1 MRRREFI
8 GLVGS
13 AAAWPLIALAQ
24 QPERMRRIG
33 ILIPQYKSAQG
44 EAELAAFRGAL
55 HELGWTE
62 GGTATFQII
71 WAGGDLNQIKSH
83 AKELVA
89 WGPDVILAR
98 TTPVTTAL
106 LQESRAIPIIFVNIS
121 DPVGAGFAASM
132 SRPGGSATG
141 FTNVE
146 QSMGGKWVEL
156 LRETAPTVARGSP
169 FYSIQEPRPKEG
181 RLIQDAARITRV
193 ETMAM
198 PIVNAASIEPAFD
211 TLKSV
216 ENVGIVVQP
225 DITTTANRTQILAM
239 AAKHHLPAVYPF
251 TFFTAEGGLAAY
263 GIDVVDGY
271 KRAATYVS
279 RVLRGE
285 KPGELPVQAP
295 IKFELSVNLKTAKA
309 LGLRL
314 PAMLLGRA
322 DVVIE

>member
-1 MRRREFI
+1 
-8 GLVGS
+8 
-13 AAAWPLIALAQ
+13 
-24 QPERMRRIG
+24 MRRIG
-33 ILIPQYKSAQG
+33 ILIPQYKNAQG
-44 EAELAAFRGAL
+44 ETELAAFRSAL

-62 GGTATFQII
+62 GATATFQVS
-71 WAGGDLNQIKSH
+71 WAGGDLDQIRSL

-89 WGPDVILAR
+89 WRPDVILAR
-98 TTPVTTAL
+98 TTPVTATL
-106 LQESRAIPIIFVNIS
+106 LQESRAIPVVFVNVS

-132 SRPGGSATG
+132 SRPGGSVTG

-156 LRETAPTVARGSP
+156 LRETDPTIARIAVLFDPKTAPEGGA
-169 FYSIQEPRPKEG
+169 FYM
-181 RLIQDAARITRV
+181 RLIQDAARIIRV

-198 PIVNAASIEPAFD
+198 PIGNAASIEPAFAA
-211 TLKSV
+211 LKSV
-216 ENVGIVVQP
+216 DHVGIIVQP

-251 TFFTAEGGLAAY
+251 AFFTAEGGLAAY

-279 RVLRGE
+279 RILRGE

-309 LGLRL
+309 LGLQL

-322 DVVIE
+322 DVVFE